1 VRALAAAIGL
11 QAVSFFALAPAVRA
25 LPPPQ
30 APKGNP
36 TTSPTPLAS
45 GAQLPYGSALLFVL
59 DDRISSAKTSAGTT
73 IRMHLKEPL
82 VVNGVTLA
90 PAGAPGTLSVVMTR
104 RAASGDLDGAVAIH
118 LDPLA
123 LPGRPQKLPIRAF
136 HEYLTIEMTAGQT
149 STRATTDAIADVFV
163 PYHVIYHA
171 FRKGHEMVVPA
182 GSTLRAETNATV
194 EVRNARDVVI
204 APPPPFVSNYDTPH
218 SDLTPLPLYTAVPM
232 LTPSP
237 RAKHTPSP
245 SPLPTTVPS
254 HAPSPRAV
262 LVPTPWP
269 T

>member
-11 QAVSFFALAPAVRA
+11 QAVFLFALAPEVRA

-30 APKGNP
+30 APKTNP
-36 TTSPTPLAS
+36 TTSPTPLAG

-59 DDRISSAKTSAGTT
+59 DDRISSAKTAAGTT
-73 IRMHLKEPL
+73 IRMHLKGPL
-82 VVNGVTLA
+82 IVNGVTLA
-90 PAGAPGTLSVVMTR
+90 PAGAPGALSVVMAR
-104 RAASGDLDGAVAIH
+104 RAASGDLDGAITIH
-118 LDPLA
+118 LDPFA

-136 HEYLTIEMTAGQT
+136 HEYLTIEMSAGQS
-149 STRATTDAIADVFV
+149 STRGTTDTIADIFV
-163 PYHVIYHA
+163 PYHFIYHA

-218 SDLTPLPLYTAVPM
+218 SDLTPLPLYTSVPL

-237 RAKHTPSP
+237 RAKHAPS
-245 SPLPTTVPS
+245 TAPS
-254 HAPSPRAV
+254 HAPSPSAV
-262 LVPTPWP
+262 LAPTPWP